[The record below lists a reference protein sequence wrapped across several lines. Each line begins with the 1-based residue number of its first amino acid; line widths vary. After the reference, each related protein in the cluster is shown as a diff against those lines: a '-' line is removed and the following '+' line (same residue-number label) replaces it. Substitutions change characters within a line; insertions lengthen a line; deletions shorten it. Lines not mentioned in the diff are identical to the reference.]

1 MSSHRV
7 AVVQAASRL
16 FDLAETLRR
25 FESLLAQPTVE
36 RAELVVFPE
45 AFICYGNWKRV
56 HDWRRW
62 VKGARSLGEARGSG
76 RRPADERHQCRSRRR
91 PRTD

>member
-25 FESLLAQPTVE
+25 FESLLAQPTVG

-45 AFICYGNWKRV
+45 ALSATGT
-56 HDWRRW
+56 
-62 VKGARSLGEARGSG
+62 G
-76 RRPADERHQCRSRRR
+76 RRSTIGVAG
-91 PRTD
+91 

>member
-1 MSSHRV
+1 LRDDAISSHRV

-25 FESLLAQPTVE
+25 FDSLLAQPAVG

-45 AFICYGNWKRV
+45 AFIGGYP
-56 HDWRRW
+56 
-62 VKGARSLGEARGSG
+62 KGATVGEVA
-76 RRPADERHQCRSRRR
+76 PPRRR
-91 PRTD
+91 GPDLPQDPALGAASPASSTCH

>member
-1 MSSHRV
+1 LRHDAISSHRV

-25 FESLLAQPTVE
+25 FDGLLAQPTVG

-45 AFICYGNWKRV
+45 AFIGGYPGRELIVAYHV
-56 HDWRRW
+56 HPRR
-62 VKGARSLGEARGSG
+62 
-76 RRPADERHQCRSRRR
+76 
-91 PRTD
+91 